1 MTTSTKHNEATTSYR
16 KVTTMSNTK
25 LPTTCTD
32 CGKRTNKVNR
42 SEMNPELCN
51 TCYEKA
57 ELEAEHQDDL
67 HDEYVKGCYLC
78 NEERNKA
85 MEDNE
90 LSDHWINVHAR
101 RQPDCTTCDLVAKKD
116 RGEVDSIWYE
126 GPTTAPADQAA
137 IDAMATKAKQAHFD
151 HSACDHP
158 KTAKDR
164 AQCRK
169 TGRAAVFHGVIDKLP
184 SDD

>member
-1 MTTSTKHNEATTSYR
+1 
-16 KVTTMSNTK
+16 MSNTTT
-25 LPTTCTD
+25 LPKTCSD

-51 TCYEKA
+51 TCYAKA
-57 ELEAEHQDDL
+57 ELEADHQDDL
-67 HDEYVKGCYLC
+67 HTEYVKGCYLC
-78 NEERNKA
+78 NEERNEA
-85 MEDNE
+85 ND

-101 RQPDCTTCDLVAKKD
+101 RQPECTTCDLVAEKD
-116 RGEVDSIWYE
+116 LGEVDPIWYE
-126 GPTTAPADQAA
+126 GPTTAPSDQAA
-137 IDAMATKAKQAHFD
+137 IDAQPKQAHFD

-169 TGRAAVFHGVIDKLP
+169 TGLAAVFHGVISELP
-184 SDD
+184 SED

>member
-1 MTTSTKHNEATTSYR
+1 
-16 KVTTMSNTK
+16 MSNTK
-25 LPTTCTD
+25 LPNICAD

-51 TCYEKA
+51 NCYAKA
-57 ELEAEHQDDL
+57 ELEADHQDDQ
-67 HDEYVKGCYLC
+67 HEEYVKGCYLC
-78 NEERNKA
+78 NEERNQA

-101 RQPDCTTCDLVAKKD
+101 RQTDCTTCDLVAKKD
-116 RGEVDSIWYE
+116 TGEVDPIWYE
-126 GPTTAPADQAA
+126 GPTTAPADKAA
-137 IDAMATKAKQAHFD
+137 IDAVAPTKQAHFD

-169 TGRAAVFHGVIDKLP
+169 TGLAAVFHGVISELP
-184 SDD
+184 SED